1 MDNQRQPWEDVP
13 HIFKDEKA
21 YFNWLRSQIRRIWS
35 RAPVKIAYKMSR
47 RYKAPVGKNNKE
59 VFVSDCEMCGKQHR
73 ACEVDHLHG
82 GYGFKDWTSFCEWS
96 KMILWVTF
104 DDIRELCPD
113 CHAAVSLSQ
122 RLGID
127 IKSAFIEK
135 EVLIIMKLKA
145 SQIDSWLKER
155 NVVVAK
161 NAKSR
166 RDAVRKVLEQEK
178 YNEQAK

>member
-1 MDNQRQPWEDVP
+1 MKREPWHDCPSV
-13 HIFKDEKA
+13 FKDEKT
-21 YFNWLRSQIRRIWS
+21 FLNWLRSQTRRIWT
-35 RAPVKIAYKMSR
+35 RHPIKLEYKKKL
-47 RYKAPVGKNNKE
+47 RYKAPIGKLGKE
-59 VFVSDCEMCGKQHR
+59 VWAIDCEMCGK
-73 ACEVDHLHG
+73 ACRDTQTDHLHG

-155 NVVVAK
+155 NVVAAK
-161 NAKSR
+161 NPKSR
-166 RDAVRKVLEQEK
+166 RDAVRKVLEEEMK
-178 YNEQAK
+178 NE

>member
-1 MDNQRQPWEDVP
+1 MANPWDDVP

-47 RYKAPVGKNNKE
+47 RYKAPVGKFGKD
-59 VFVSDCEMCGKQHR
+59 VWVSDCEMCGKQHR
-73 ACEVDHLHG
+73 ACEVDHLSG

-113 CHAAVSLSQ
+113 CHAAVTLSQ

-127 IKSAFIEK
+127 IQSAFVEK

-145 SQIDSWLKER
+145 AQIDKWLSDRGVK
-155 NVVVAK
+155 VAK
-161 NAKSR
+161 SPQAR
-166 RDAVRKVLEQEK
+166 RDAVREILK
-178 YNEQAK
+178 NEQNTGSK

>member
-1 MDNQRQPWEDVP
+1 MSNPWDDVP

-35 RAPVKIAYKMSR
+35 RAPVKLAYKMSR
-47 RYKAPVGKNNKE
+47 RYKAPVGKFGKD
-59 VFVSDCEMCGKQHR
+59 VWVSDCEMCGQQHR
-73 ACEVDHLHG
+73 SCEVDHLHG

-122 RLGID
+122 RLGISVKD
-127 IKSAFIEK
+127 AFVEK
-135 EVLIIMKLKA
+135 EVLEICKRPAKE
-145 SQIDSWLKER
+145 IDKWLAEHGA
-155 NVVVAK
+155 VTAK
-161 NAKSR
+161 NKDAR
-166 RDAVRKVLEQEK
+166 RDAVRLVLQQEK
-178 YNEQAK
+178 NDE